1 MNITL
6 RSKQSQ
12 QYPCSLQKP
21 HVIEISCLIR
31 FKVMVCPQTHH
42 LFQLHTSHDEAC
54 KHTLRGVLQEPQLRL
69 GLRGWIIDC
78 YLPMVNGR
86 SGSPRRHAQC
96 SMQALVNV
104 FHTTCMGKYN
114 TPSWNNSENLFC
126 ILPGNQKVFGFYQI
140 AISM

>member
-12 QYPCSLQKP
+12 RYTCSLQKP

-54 KHTLRGVLQEPQLRL
+54 KHTLFEWYTARITAETRTQRM
-69 GLRGWIIDC
+69 D
-78 YLPMVNGR
+78 
-86 SGSPRRHAQC
+86 H
-96 SMQALVNV
+96 
-104 FHTTCMGKYN
+104 
-114 TPSWNNSENLFC
+114 
-126 ILPGNQKVFGFYQI
+126 
-140 AISM
+140 